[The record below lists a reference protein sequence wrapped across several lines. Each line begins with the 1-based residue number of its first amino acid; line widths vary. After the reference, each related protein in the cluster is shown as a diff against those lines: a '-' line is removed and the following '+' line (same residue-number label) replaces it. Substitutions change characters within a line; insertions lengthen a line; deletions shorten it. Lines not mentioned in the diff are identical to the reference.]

1 MKIQYMSD
9 LHLEFPENR
18 QFFKENPVKPAGDI
32 LILAGD
38 IVCDAYREKAADFF
52 NDIQSKFN
60 LIISTM
66 GNHEFYFGEI
76 SYAYP
81 SYKKFLSKNHVILN
95 NKSMVIDNVKFIVSA
110 LWSQVVPEHS
120 REISYRLNDYRLI
133 KKYENGEPAIISVED
148 TNYYHQISREFIAK
162 ELGKNFNGKVVVVTH
177 HLPSLNCV
185 IPKWRGSNLVSAF
198 ANELDDLILKN
209 KIDYWIFGHQH
220 EQFSDFIGNTNML
233 SNPLGYSKEEN
244 FQLFSSERVIELGF
258 D

>member
-18 QFFKENPVKPAGDI
+18 QYFKENPVEPVGDI

-38 IVCDAYREKAADFF
+38 IVCDSERESATDFF
-52 NDIQSKFN
+52 NDIQSKFS

-81 SYKKFLSKNHVILN
+81 SYKHYFSDNHVMLN
-95 NKSMVIDNVKFIVSA
+95 NQTMVIDNVKFIVSA
-110 LWSQVVPEHS
+110 LWSQVVPEHEA
-120 REISYRLNDYRLI
+120 EIFRRLNDYRYI
-133 KKYENGEPAIISVED
+133 SKAENGSTTTVSIED
-148 TNYYHQISREFIAK
+148 TNYYHRISREYIEQELAK
-162 ELGKNFNGKVVVVTH
+162 DFAGKVVVVTH

-185 IPKWRGSNLVSAF
+185 IPKWRGSTLVSAF
-198 ANELDDLILKN
+198 ANQLDDLILNN

-220 EQFSDFIGNTNML
+220 EQFSDFIGNTHML
-233 SNPLGYSKEEN
+233 SNPLGYAKEEN
-244 FQLFSSERVIELGF
+244 FQLFRSSRFFEV
-258 D
+258 